1 MTRKEVYERLSGVFE
16 DVFEEEITLS
26 DSTTSAD
33 VPGWDSISHITLL
46 VCIEQEFGIKL
57 PMKDVV
63 HLRNVGDMVSLISQY
78 AGV

>member
-1 MTRKEVYERLSGVFE
+1 MTREEVCERLTGVFE
-16 DVFEEEITLS
+16 DVFEEEIPLS
-26 DSTTSAD
+26 DSTTAAD

-63 HLRNVGDMVSLISQY
+63 HLRNVGDMVSLIIEH
-78 AGV
+78 GGK